1 VTCRSCGTII
11 ADKAIV
17 CYKCGTATVE
27 HPEVVTRVRL
37 RPRSRVAVGLAGV
50 AITALAVWLVPMTPE
65 GTWMR
70 WAAWAAV
77 PVVTYVTVRLIR
89 GSGSGKMLRR

>member
-1 VTCRSCGTII
+1 MTCRSCGTII

-17 CYKCGTATVE
+17 CYKCGTPAVE
-27 HPEVVTRVRL
+27 HPAVGAPP
-37 RPRSRVAVGLAGV
+37 RPQSQVAVALAVV
-50 AITALAVWLVPMTPE
+50 AIAALGVWLVPMTPE

-70 WAAWAAV
+70 WAAWAAL
-77 PVVTYVTVRLIR
+77 PVAAYVTVRLIR

>member
-1 VTCRSCGTII
+1 VTCRSCKAII

-17 CYKCGTATVE
+17 CYKCGTPTMDTPA
-27 HPEVVTRVRL
+27 VVARSK
-37 RPRSRVAVGLAGV
+37 PRSRVAVGLVGV

-77 PVVTYVTVRLIR
+77 PVATYLTVRLIR

>member
-1 VTCRSCGTII
+1 MCGVTI

-17 CYKCGTATVE
+17 CYKCGAPAIETAPVPRTV
-27 HPEVVTRVRL
+27 RA
-37 RPRSRVAVGLAGV
+37 RPRRWVRVPVVLAIV
-50 AITALAVWLVPMTPE
+50 ALAVWLVPQTPD

-77 PVVTYVTVRLIR
+77 PIVTLIAMRLV
-89 GSGSGKMLRR
+89 SGRLPRS

>member
-1 VTCRSCGTII
+1 MTCRSCGTII

-17 CYKCGTATVE
+17 CYKCGTPAVD
-27 HPEVVTRVRL
+27 HPAVVARPQ
-37 RPRSRVAVGLAGV
+37 PRSRVAVGLAVV
-50 AITALAVWLVPMTPE
+50 AITALGVWLVPMTPE

-70 WAAWAAV
+70 WAAWAAL
-77 PVVTYVTVRLIR
+77 PVAAYVTVRLIR

>member
-1 VTCRSCGTII
+1 VTCRSCRATI

-17 CYKCGTATVE
+17 CYQCGTPTVE
-27 HPEVVTRVRL
+27 HPAVVARPQPPPRVAIGVAVVT
-37 RPRSRVAVGLAGV
+37 
-50 AITALAVWLVPMTPE
+50 IIALGVWLVPMTPE

-77 PVVTYVTVRLIR
+77 PAAAYVTVRLIR

>member
-1 VTCRSCGTII
+1 VTCRSCKTII

-17 CYKCGTATVE
+17 CYKCGTPTMDTPAVAS
-27 HPEVVTRVRL
+27 PP
-37 RPRSRVAVGLAGV
+37 RPRHRVAIGV
-50 AITALAVWLVPMTPE
+50 AAVIITAAAVWLVPMTPE
-65 GTWMR
+65 DTWMR

-77 PVVTYVTVRLIR
+77 PAVTFVTVRLIR

>member
-1 VTCRSCGTII
+1 MNCRSCGTII

-17 CYKCGTATVE
+17 CYKCGTPTVE
-27 HPEVVTRVRL
+27 VHERPKRAARGTRFPLLFAMAVVVT
-37 RPRSRVAVGLAGV
+37 GLA
-50 AITALAVWLVPMTPE
+50 AWLIPMTAE

-77 PVVTYVTVRLIR
+77 PIVTFLAVRLIR
-89 GSGSGKMLRR
+89 TATF